1 MAHKVT
7 IFAVNRHE
15 IARPGELQHG
25 FQLFLTRVPRDV
37 YLGDLFV
44 MHLGAAPVEMI
55 DQIGDRLLVAG
66 DEFGGKDY
74 RISRFDLD
82 CLVIIQSH
90 AVEHR
95 QRLPLAPRSEESKLI
110 GWQIMPAFAF
120 GHEVSRQAQV
130 S

>member
-25 FQLFLTRVPRDV
+25 FQLLLTRVPRDV

-44 MHLGAAPVEMI
+44 VHLGAAPVEMI
-55 DQIGDRLLVAG
+55 DQIGNCFLVAG
-66 DEFGGKDY
+66 NKLRGKNH
-74 RISRFDLD
+74 RVSRFDLD
-82 CLVIIQSH
+82 RLVVVQSH
-90 AVEHR
+90 PVEHG
-95 QRLPLAPRSEESKLI
+95 QRLALAPRGEESKLI
-110 GWQIMPAFAF
+110 GGQIMPAFAF